1 MKYIYLLLLSF
12 SIVFSAENPED
23 NVLSESQLQS
33 FLSGPSNV
41 GTEFWLTIPPAYLEV
56 PNPDNFIR
64 IIVGAAK
71 DANVRLSQEGG
82 IDMSINVLGGSTNSF
97 DLTPGY
103 GQPYRHYSKE
113 TKGQPAQV
121 WTDKALHIKSDEP
134 VIVYVII
141 RYSFTSDGYLAI
153 PVDGLG
159 KKYVAT
165 NYDAREWVQNGSLPN
180 MLCVVSPS
188 DNTNVKF
195 TLGGGTLA
203 EVKVEIN
210 GGRVLTTGES
220 NEFNM
225 NQGDVLVIS
234 NVGAD
239 ETLSGSLIEAD
250 KDVAVF
256 SANFCADIPLRA
268 RACDYIVEQDL
279 PIETWGLINAIPGFS
294 YRDNPSIL
302 RIFAK
307 EKETIVWRNGQE
319 ILYFTNGVGQ
329 TGGLQNEAWVETR
342 IWPIGTVPKSAIYT
356 SDKPIYI
363 SLYNPSMQDDGKSS
377 DPFSMIISPVEQ
389 YQNEILFSTPSASG
403 GKNFADNFLNIIYES
418 DEDGFVPEDMMFGI
432 IKNDTTTWRPLS
444 QIFGAN
450 GEMIYRIGSLGD
462 KDALLNSKYT
472 GKRFA
477 HKEIKLPGEGVYK
490 IKSSSIFTGFS
501 SGVDNFDT
509 YGFPTTGM
517 FKFNS
522 EDLSQPVVNKIIDC
536 NGNVNGDA
544 FDVGENEDDYIG
556 LSTPKVDFSNSS
568 NFSNIYYQQENFKPG
583 QKSIDWTMN
592 VIDKEKPATAVVYF
606 SDRSGNYV
614 SETIE
619 YVPSGISIPK
629 PEIAYEGNLYL
640 CDENS
645 NLTLS
650 IENKDYSRI
659 EWSNGETTESIQVN
673 KAGKYYVKVFDEND
687 CFVTSDEL
695 NVLSAKEI
703 NLNISKSTLEEVIC
717 EGEEI
722 TLTADVDSEGEITWS
737 NGETTKS
744 IIVSQSGEYYYSFKM
759 NDVDCEFNSD
769 VYNIEFTPLPT
780 KPEIIYDNFTLE
792 VETNSS
798 IIQWYIDGVISD
810 EHKNKKVIAP
820 DKNGNYSVEVFE
832 ETGNCSN
839 TSDEYDVSWMSVEEN
854 ISQEKIIIS
863 PNPNNG
869 NFTLNIETEL
879 TGQVEFNVLDLNGK
893 KVFTQKSLINSTNY
907 SKDFKLP
914 ELSKGV
920 YILNIKSNAKEINKK
935 FIVE

>member
-41 GTEFWLTIPPAYLEV
+41 GKDFWITIPPPYLES
-56 PNPDNFIR
+56 PTPSNFMR
-64 IIVGAAK
+64 IIVGSSK
-71 DANVRLSQEGG
+71 DANVRLTNGSGLDKSM
-82 IDMSINVLGGSTNSF
+82 IVPAGSTKSF
-97 DLTPGY
+97 EVTPSEAQAY
-103 GQPYRHYSKE
+103 VHYVNDQFGK
-113 TKGQPAQV
+113 PAQV
-121 WTDKALHIKSDEP
+121 WKDKALNISSDEAI
-134 VIVYVII
+134 IVYVVV
-141 RYSFTSDGYLAI
+141 RYSYTTDGYLAI

-159 KKYVAT
+159 KKYIAT
-165 NYDAREWVQNGSLPN
+165 NYDAREYNTGSLPN
-180 MLCVVSPS
+180 MLCIVSPY

-195 TLGGGTLA
+195 TLGGGA
-203 EVKVEIN
+203 AADAQVKIN
-210 GGRVLTTGES
+210 GGKILNSGES
-220 NEFNM
+220 NEFTM
-225 NQGDVLVIS
+225 NQGDVLVLS
-234 NVGAD
+234 NVGPD
-239 ETLSGSLIEAD
+239 ETLSGSLIESD
-250 KDVAVF
+250 NDIAVF
-256 SANFCADIPLRA
+256 SANYCADIPLRV

-279 PIETWGLINAIPGFS
+279 PMETWGQIYGIPSFS
-294 YRDNPSIL
+294 YRDKSSIL
-302 RIFAK
+302 RVFAK
-307 EKETIVWRNGQE
+307 EDNTTLYRNGQE
-319 ILYFTNGVGQ
+319 LFYFVKGLEVSGGV
-329 TGGLQNEAWVETR
+329 QNESWFEGR
-342 IWPIGTVPKSAIYT
+342 IWPVGINPKPAIY
-356 SDKPIYI
+356 SADKPIYI
-363 SLYNPSMQDDGKSS
+363 SLYNPASQDDGKPS
-377 DPFSMIISPVEQ
+377 DPFSMIITPVEQ
-389 YQNEILFSTPSASG
+389 YQNEILYSTPSAAG
-403 GKNFADNFLNIIYES
+403 GQDFKEHYLNLIFECDDN
-418 DEDGFVPEDMMFGI
+418 GFVPDDMMFGI
-432 IKNDTTTWRPLS
+432 VKNDTTEWVSVRE
-444 QIFGAN
+444 QFGASA
-450 GEMIYRIGSLGD
+450 EIIFEIGSGD
-462 KDALLNSKYT
+462 DKNDFINSDFYAK
-472 GKRFA
+472 KFA
-477 HKEIKLPGEGVYK
+477 HKELSLPGEGVYK
-490 IKSSSIFTGFS
+490 LKSSSFFSAFS
-501 SGVDNFDT
+501 SGFDNYDT

-517 FKFNS
+517 FKFDS

-544 FDVGENEDDYIG
+544 FDVGENEDDYVG

-619 YVPSGISIPK
+619 YFPSGISIPK

-920 YILNIKSNAKEINKK
+920 YILNIKSNAREINKK